1 MLTHSTLIIRGN
13 LPSNCL
19 FYVQLQI
26 LLLDSQE
33 HEGNDAARE
42 LIDSLFEKLSTLLV
56 MLVHPCGTEI
66 NVSHAGRLN
75 KILTLQTNKR
85 CRSLKVGQV
94 LFFEDLF
101 HFDVE
106 ECWVL
111 SRVVTLILQLEPDVA
126 SEIVIFCEYR
136 HHRNWKKN
144 PSCRSLVR
152 VKLCLDIPLVPSSG
166 KILSKCFRSSAGRSL
181 SIGTQYLRRKP
192 W

>member
-1 MLTHSTLIIRGN
+1 MWN

-101 HFDVE
+101 HFGVE
-106 ECWVL
+106 EC
-111 SRVVTLILQLEPDVA
+111 RVMSSVTTLILQLKRNVA
-126 SEIVIFCEYR
+126 FEVIIFREYR
-136 HHRNWKKN
+136 YHRN
-144 PSCRSLVR
+144 
-152 VKLCLDIPLVPSSG
+152 
-166 KILSKCFRSSAGRSL
+166 
-181 SIGTQYLRRKP
+181 
-192 W
+192 